1 MADDD
6 VSLIDEAGTRLLD
19 GMERGTLLWRVIV
32 TGSIAGIGL
41 YIAWSLGFLTFL
53 SAGFARADDVK
64 ELKGQVADVRASL
77 IAEKIDAVTTSLCM
91 ESFDARLLDYRRT
104 LQDQYRQVTGHEHE
118 SPPCEILLKL
128 KR

>member
-1 MADDD
+1 MADNH
-6 VSLIDEAGTRLLD
+6 VSLIEDAAARLAD

-32 TGSIAGIGL
+32 TGWIAGL
-41 YIAWSLGFLTFL
+41 TVYVAWSFGFLAFFGG
-53 SAGFARADDVK
+53 GFARADDVK

-91 ESFDARLLDYRRT
+91 ERFDASLLDYRRT